1 MKRASIAVA
10 LCALSSLVA
19 IPPAHATFHIMVIEQ
34 VFTGLEQAPHAQY
47 VMLRMQ
53 APFQTAVFGQP
64 FPVFDAAGDPLETF
78 AAFCANATACSLP
91 AVSPACAA
99 NDCPKPANANNHNVL
114 AATPW
119 AQGLFCV
126 TADLLAT
133 GVLPYPNG
141 RVCFGDCD
149 LRPDCGSGP
158 VDCVAYGDFT
168 GDNAP
173 FGNPA
178 MSPML
183 GEALLADPL
192 RQNQFLKPN
201 DPLLDN
207 SKGFSVGSPAPVN
220 FHGDVG
226 AIDGV
231 AGDSGGNGVVS
242 ARDVDAEV
250 EVLFKADRR
259 CDLPA
264 LQRGADANFDTRV
277 GAADIIATIR
287 IVASAPA
294 AELPA
299 AEHAVADRA
308 VGHSERSA
316 S

>member
-1 MKRASIAVA
+1 
-10 LCALSSLVA
+10 
-19 IPPAHATFHIMVIEQ
+19 MVIEQ

-53 APFQTAVFGQP
+53 GPLQTAVFSQP
-64 FPVFDAAGDPLETF
+64 FPVFDAAGNSLGTF
-78 AAFCANATACSLP
+78 AAFCANHSACSLP
-91 AVSPACAA
+91 AASPACAA
-99 NDCPKPANANNHNVL
+99 HDCPAPIDANGRNVL

-119 AQGLFCV
+119 AQDLFCV

-133 GVLPYPNG
+133 GVLPFPDG
-141 RVCFGDCD
+141 RACFGDCD

-158 VDCVAYGDFT
+158 VDCVAYGNFT

-173 FGNPA
+173 FGSPA

-183 GEALLADPL
+183 GEALVADPL
-192 RQNQFLKPN
+192 RKNQFLKPN

-207 SKGFSVGSPAPVN
+207 SKGFSVDIPAPVN

-231 AGDSGGNGVVS
+231 AGDSGGNGVVD

-250 EVLFKADRR
+250 EVLFKTDRR

-277 GAADIIATIR
+277 GAADVIATIL
-287 IVASAPA
+287 IVTSSPS

-299 AEHAVADRA
+299 AEREA
-308 VGHSERSA
+308 
-316 S
+316 

>member
-1 MKRASIAVA
+1 MRRASIAVA
-10 LCALSSLVA
+10 VGTLSSLVV
-19 IPPAHATFHIMVIEQ
+19 ILPAHATFHIMVIEQ

-47 VMLRMQ
+47 VMLGMQ
-53 APFQTAVFGQP
+53 APLQTAVFSQP
-64 FPVFDAAGDPLETF
+64 FPVFDAAGNSLGTF
-78 AAFCANATACSLP
+78 AAFCANRTACSLP
-91 AVSPACAA
+91 QASPACAA
-99 NDCPKPANANNHNVL
+99 NDCPNPIDAANRNVL

-141 RVCFGDCD
+141 RACFGDCD

-178 MSPML
+178 MPPML
-183 GEALLADPL
+183 GEALVADPL

-207 SKGFSVGSPAPVN
+207 SKGFSVGTPAPVN
-220 FHGDVG
+220 FHGDMG

-231 AGDSGGNGVVS
+231 AGDPEGSGVVD
-242 ARDVDAEV
+242 AGAVHAEV
-250 EVLFKADRR
+250 SVLFTADLR
-259 CDLPA
+259 CNLPA
-264 LQRGADANFDTRV
+264 AQRGADANFDTRV
-277 GAADIIATIR
+277 GAADVTATVQ
-287 IVASAPA
+287 IVTTTAPT
-294 AELPA
+294 AEPPA
-299 AEHAVADRA
+299 
-308 VGHSERSA
+308 GERET
-316 S
+316 